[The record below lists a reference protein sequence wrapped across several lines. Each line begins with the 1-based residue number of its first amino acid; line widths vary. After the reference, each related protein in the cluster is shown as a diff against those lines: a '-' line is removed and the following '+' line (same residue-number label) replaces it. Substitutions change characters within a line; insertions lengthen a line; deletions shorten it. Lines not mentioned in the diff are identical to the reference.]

1 MSAPLQGVKVVEM
14 AEVMQGPLAAQ
25 TLGDY
30 GADVIKVERTAGDL
44 MRGLDRDATAAGK
57 VSAYFAAVNRNK
69 RSIVLDL
76 KSAQGLDA
84 LHGLLGEA
92 DVFVHS
98 FRPDAIRRLGL
109 TYEDLSERHPAL
121 IYASASGWGESGP
134 FSHKAGQDLLAQSI
148 SGMARTVGKP
158 SLTSHLNPVATVD
171 YASGSLLA
179 QGVLAALLHRVRT
192 GRGQHVS
199 VNLLDTA
206 LNLQVLEAAA
216 RLMYDAELNW
226 VQQWWSG
233 EFETADGYLTVV
245 GFFRE
250 NAVGLACKALGIE
263 DLSSRPEFE
272 GVANQAASKEEV
284 NRLLAP
290 SIKSRTTDEAV
301 KLFDS
306 VDLLCSPML
315 TLAECLKHPQV
326 RHNDPFVQV
335 RASGQE
341 ETRVV
346 GRAVKLS
353 DMTPRGHA
361 ERVPL
366 LGEDTESVLVQLD
379 RNTRENSGS
388 SLPNTG

>member
-1 MSAPLQGVKVVEM
+1 MTAPLEGIKVVEM
-14 AEVMQGPLAAQ
+14 AEVMQGPFAAQ
-25 TLGDY
+25 TLADY
-30 GADVIKVERTAGDL
+30 GADVIKVERSAGDL
-44 MRGLDRDATAAGK
+44 MRGLDRDATDAGK

-76 KSAQGLDA
+76 KREPGLDA

-98 FRPDAIRRLGL
+98 YRPDAIRRLGL
-109 TYEDLSERHPAL
+109 SYEDLSERHPTL
-121 IYASASGWGESGP
+121 VYASASGWGESGP
-134 FSHKAGQDLLAQSI
+134 LSHKAGQDLLAQSI
-148 SGMARTVGKP
+148 SGMARTVGKQ

-171 YASGSLLA
+171 FASGSLLA
-179 QGVLAALLHRVRT
+179 QGVLAALLQRVKT

-206 LNLQVLEAAA
+206 LNLQMLEAAA

-226 VQQWWSG
+226 VKQWWSG

-250 NAVGLACKALGIE
+250 NAVALACKALGME
-263 DLSSRPEFE
+263 DLSTRPEFE

-290 SIKSRTTDEAV
+290 AIKSLTTAEAV
-301 KLFDS
+301 TLFDS

-315 TLAECLKHPQV
+315 TLAECLEHPQV
-326 RHNDPFVQV
+326 HHNDPFVRV
-335 RASGQE
+335 RVSGQE
-341 ETRVV
+341 EARVV

-353 DMTPRGHA
+353 DMAPRDDA
-361 ERVPL
+361 DRVPL

-379 RNTRENSGS
+379 RSPGDRSGS
-388 SLPNTG
+388 SLPNAG